1 MKVGTDDL
9 TMITLNYCA
18 SIATMK
24 DTKDLDVVEAIIRG
38 FSVVD
43 DKKVSRK
50 RLKRLVGA
58 FKGVRDPRGGINS
71 IKDSW
76 G

>member
-1 MKVGTDDL
+1 ML
-9 TMITLNYCA
+9 LMI
-18 SIATMK
+18 
-24 DTKDLDVVEAIIRG
+24 
-38 FSVVD
+38 
-43 DKKVSRK
+43 KVSRK

-58 FKGVRDPRGGINS
+58 VKSVRDPRGGINS

>member
-1 MKVGTDDL
+1 ML
-9 TMITLNYCA
+9 LMI
-18 SIATMK
+18 
-24 DTKDLDVVEAIIRG
+24 
-38 FSVVD
+38 
-43 DKKVSRK
+43 KVSRK
-50 RLKRLVGA
+50 ILKRLICA